1 MNFSRKKVIL
11 VLALGMI
18 LSIGKLNVAKADTIL
33 KNNGVSKI
41 RSTSIKVNKSI
52 NTQNNSLVS
61 NRASRGGDY
70 NSAYQR
76 GMGLIDYAKGFLG
89 KPYVWGAEG
98 PNAFD
103 CSGLT
108 LYVYRNVGISLPHY
122 TGSQAE
128 LGKAVKRN
136 ELMPGD
142 LIFFNTTGYLAH
154 VGMYVG
160 NGKFIHAS
168 SGGHRVIISDLSQS
182 YYSSRYAKARRIL
195 N

>member
-11 VLALGMI
+11 VLALGVLFSMC
-18 LSIGKLNVAKADTIL
+18 KFDVAKADTIL
-33 KNNGVSKI
+33 KNNVNSKI
-41 RSTSIKVNKSI
+41 RSTNIKVNKSI
-52 NTQNNSLVS
+52 NAKNNVNS

-70 NSAYQR
+70 SSSYNKGSV
-76 GMGLIDYAKGFLG
+76 LIDYAKSFLG

-98 PNAFD
+98 PHAFD

-108 LYVYRNVGISLPHY
+108 LYVYRKMGVNLPHY

-128 LGKAVKRN
+128 YGKLVKRN
-136 ELMPGD
+136 ELVQGD

-168 SGGHRVIISDLSQS
+168 SGGHRVIISDLSGS
-182 YYSSRYAKARRIL
+182 YYSSRYAKAKRIL

>member
-1 MNFSRKKVIL
+1 MNFSRKKVVL
-11 VLALGMI
+11 VLALGI
-18 LSIGKLNVAKADTIL
+18 LFSMCKFNAVKADTIL
-33 KNNGVSKI
+33 KNNTSSKV
-41 RSTSIKVNKSI
+41 RSTNIKVNKSI
-52 NTQNNSLVS
+52 NVKNDISS

-70 NSAYQR
+70 SSAHNNASE
-76 GMGLIDYAKGFLG
+76 LIDYAKNFLG

-98 PNAFD
+98 PHAFD

-108 LYVYRNVGISLPHY
+108 LYVYRKIGIDLPHY
-122 TGSQAE
+122 TGYQAQF
-128 LGKAVKRN
+128 GKLVNRN

-168 SGGHRVIISDLSQS
+168 SGGHRVIISDLSGS
-182 YYSSRYAKARRIL
+182 YYSSKYAKAKRIL

>member
-11 VLALGMI
+11 VLALGVLFSMC
-18 LSIGKLNVAKADTIL
+18 KLDVAKADTIL
-33 KNNGVSKI
+33 KNNVSSKI
-41 RSTSIKVNKSI
+41 RSTNIKVNKSI
-52 NTQNNSLVS
+52 NAKKNVDS
-61 NRASRGGDY
+61 NRASRGGEYSSVY
-70 NSAYQR
+70 NR
-76 GMGLIDYAKGFLG
+76 GTGLIDYAKNFLG

-98 PNAFD
+98 PHAFD

-108 LYVYRNVGISLPHY
+108 LYVYRKIGINLPHY

-128 LGKAVKRN
+128 YGKLVKRN

-142 LIFFNTTGYLAH
+142 LIFFNTTGNLAH

-168 SGGHRVIISDLSQS
+168 SGGHRVIISDLSGS
-182 YYSSRYAKARRIL
+182 YYSSRYAKAKRIL